1 MRQVQITAVVARI
14 VDQVIDRAVA
24 TVVAGE
30 HALRRLLL
38 EEFRGRLVPCPV
50 VHSERPVVH
59 SERPVADSKRPIPTR
74 LSMSSYWSQ
83 ESTTHQRGCGG
94 RFNMRCLNNHS

>member
-38 EEFRGRLVPCPV
+38 EEFRGHLVPCPV
-50 VHSERPVVH
+50 VHSERPVVN
-59 SERPVADSKRPIPTR
+59 SKRPIPTR